1 MQRDGVL
8 LVGYQAS
15 CGDFRLRAVETPKH
29 PRVSARERVTNM
41 AIEMNEAD
49 IKWLKDAGYG
59 NYVPGEHKSWMDKG
73 QKVPIDVFAMIIGAI
88 AEKLT
93 YKSLKAG
100 AVDADLQQ
108 LERMWAARFVRGT
121 PFHAIGSH
129 VGGTVSNLVKE
140 AGFQKPEQLNN
151 WINTKAAALKNDVQA
166 RIKNAVG

>member
-1 MQRDGVL
+1 M
-8 LVGYQAS
+8 
-15 CGDFRLRAVETPKH
+15 
-29 PRVSARERVTNM
+29 TNM

-59 NYVPGEHKSWMDKG
+59 NYVSGEHKTWMDQG
-73 QKVPIDVFAMIIGAI
+73 SKVSIDVFAMIVGMI

-129 VGGTVSNLVKE
+129 VGGTVSGWVRE
-140 AGFQKPEQLNN
+140 AGFKKPEQLND
-151 WINTKAAALKNDVQA
+151 WINTKAEALKHDVQA
-166 RIKNAVG
+166 RIKNAVR